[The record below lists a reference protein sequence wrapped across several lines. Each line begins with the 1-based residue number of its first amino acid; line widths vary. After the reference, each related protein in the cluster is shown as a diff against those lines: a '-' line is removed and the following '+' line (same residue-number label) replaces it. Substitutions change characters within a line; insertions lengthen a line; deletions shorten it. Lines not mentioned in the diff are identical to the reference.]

1 MPQLGRGGGR
11 RSNLRDCTIKAKMP
25 FAQAKELLLRMP
37 HFRHYTCFHKSSVKT
52 ILTVITGPRNQHM
65 KRKRYS
71 TLVKKK
77 KKNKK
82 KTCNNHYPPPT
93 ISKTGTLQ
101 LPSFSLSSRHY
112 GSEKTTLEVQI
123 NK

>member
-1 MPQLGRGGGR
+1 MLPQII
-11 RSNLRDCTIKAKMP
+11 SKNNTYCNNWSKKSTHEK
-25 FAQAKELLLRMP
+25 KEIQY
-37 HFRHYTCFHKSSVKT
+37 FSE
-52 ILTVITGPRNQHM
+52 
-65 KRKRYS
+65 
-71 TLVKKK
+71 KKK
-77 KKNKK
+77 TKK

>member
-77 KKNKK
+77 KPKK
-82 KTCNNHYPPPT
+82 KHATT
-93 ISKTGTLQ
+93 ITL
-101 LPSFSLSSRHY
+101 LPLSAKQGHFSFPASA
-112 GSEKTTLEVQI
+112 
-123 NK
+123 